1 MNSNSADVLK
11 LLTGLGLNYFGK
23 RSNDE
28 GNDRIVD
35 LKLLN
40 GFGFSKLGKRWPEDK
55 LAFKRSTKV
64 VTNMPNSAVKGTM
77 TFLVARLPFK
87 KHSVN

>member
-1 MNSNSADVLK
+1 MNSNSADVLR
-11 LLTGLGLNYFGK
+11 LLTWAWFGK
-23 RSNDE
+23 RSTDE

-40 GFGFSKLGKRWPEDK
+40 GFGFSELGKRRPEDK

-77 TFLVARLPFK
+77 TFLVAMLPFK